1 MNWVSIERDKCKE
14 CGVCASICS
23 RSCFSKKD
31 GKTEVFANE
40 ENCNLCGHC
49 VAICPT
55 KAVVHHRMN
64 MEAFTDLK
72 GRDPITKDAFVKF
85 LQRRRSHRNFLEKEI
100 PREVM
105 ADLFDTCRLAP
116 TGSNVQNVGIMVL
129 RDRQK
134 IEKLIDLTVDYYRKV
149 IPLVE
154 KKVGRLKK
162 EGKPI
167 SPDLRWA
174 WERTKMYPFMF
185 KNRESGGDPIFRGA
199 HTILI
204 FHSIP
209 YTSTPKDNCV
219 IAAHTL
225 ALTAMTMGLETCY
238 IGLFETAFK
247 NHSPVAKE
255 LNLPAGHEVFSVLV
269 LGYPKYKFLRTVERK
284 PLKVKW
290 V

>member
-14 CGVCASICS
+14 CGLCASICL
-23 RSCFSKKD
+23 RCFSRKD
-31 GKTEVFANE
+31 GKTKVFANE

-55 KAVVHHRMN
+55 KAIVHKKMN
-64 MEAFTDLK
+64 MEAFIDLK
-72 GRDPITKDAFVKF
+72 GGKSITKDAFLKF

-105 ADLFDTCRLAP
+105 ADLFDACRLAP
-116 TGSNVQNVGIMVL
+116 TGSNVQNVEIMVL

-134 IEKLIDLTVDYYRKV
+134 IKKLVDLSIDFYRKA

-154 KKVGRLKK
+154 EAVDRLKK

-167 SPDLRWA
+167 PPDLQWA
-174 WERTKMYPFMF
+174 WERSKRYTYMF

-204 FHSIP
+204 FHSTP

-238 IGLFETAFK
+238 IGLFEAAVK
-247 NHSPVAKE
+247 NHPPVAKE
-255 LNLPAGHEVFSVLV
+255 LDLPAGHEVFSVLV
-269 LGYPKYKFLRTVERK
+269 LGYPKYKFLRTIERK

>member
-1 MNWVSIERDKCKE
+1 
-14 CGVCASICS
+14 
-23 RSCFSKKD
+23 
-31 GKTEVFANE
+31 
-40 ENCNLCGHC
+40 
-49 VAICPT
+49 
-55 KAVVHHRMN
+55 
-64 MEAFTDLK
+64 
-72 GRDPITKDAFVKF
+72 
-85 LQRRRSHRNFLEKEI
+85 
-100 PREVM
+100 
-105 ADLFDTCRLAP
+105 
-116 TGSNVQNVGIMVL
+116 
-129 RDRQK
+129 
-134 IEKLIDLTVDYYRKV
+134 
-149 IPLVE
+149 
-154 KKVGRLKK
+154 
-162 EGKPI
+162 
-167 SPDLRWA
+167 
-174 WERTKMYPFMF
+174 MF

-238 IGLFETAFK
+238 IGLFETAFR

-284 PLKVKW
+284 PLNVKW

>member
-14 CGVCASICS
+14 CGLCASICF
-23 RSCFSKKD
+23 RCFTQKD

-49 VAICPT
+49 VAICPP
-55 KAVVHHRMN
+55 KAIVHHQMN
-64 MEAFTDLK
+64 MEAFIDLED
-72 GRDPITKDAFVKF
+72 RDRITKDAFVKF
-85 LQRRRSHRNFLEKEI
+85 LQKRRSHRNFLGKEI
-100 PREVM
+100 PREVLE
-105 ADLFDTCRLAP
+105 DLFDACRLAP

-129 RDRQK
+129 QDRPK
-134 IEKLIDLTVDYYRKV
+134 INKLIDLTIDFYRKA

-154 KKVGRLKK
+154 EKVDSLKK
-162 EGKPI
+162 EGTPI
-167 SPDLRWA
+167 PPDLQWA
-174 WERTKMYPFMF
+174 WERSQRYTYMF

-204 FHSIP
+204 FHSTP

-238 IGLFETAFK
+238 IGLFEAAFK
-247 NHSPVAKE
+247 NHPPVAEE
-255 LNLPAGHEVFSVLV
+255 LNLPPGHEVFSVLV
-269 LGYPKYKFLRTVERK
+269 LGYPKHKFLRTVERK
-284 PLKVKW
+284 PLEVKW
-290 V
+290 G